1 MADEQTQELSEMA
14 WITPIA
20 LYRPIPMDGETRLGF
35 GGAVEALSSDGV
47 YYIFVVSD
55 QYALIDTEAE
65 YVIVEACE
73 FSFTAQDGTV
83 LFFSGDYI
91 DGKPLYQNSKG
102 TVQLRFSL
110 EYGAWVF
117 YRGAAERLP
126 RARTKFGDSNVWVG
140 DAWYQGAA
148 INRLNKAGT
157 LLNETEEE
165 EDNTGGSTDVST
177 EGSGEDSSGT
187 STEDGTGAGSE
198 SGEESGDGSGDG
210 TSGDPA
216 CDMKLTAHCPRWEKK
231 ADSGEGFAGVY
242 EPKDGAEN
250 TLVVGEPYFQYE
262 TGAGAR
268 KWRWVN
274 GRLVEQGN
282 RHMTVSCTLSDTL
295 SGYAIYNMVDDENH
309 PNAFYFSEFMPT
321 ISKPATFE
329 VYDRNE
335 NGEPEK
341 VSGIEP
347 LQFNYM
353 GVDETVTKRVA
364 FICTEAVTLL

>member
-1 MADEQTQELSEMA
+1 MA

-20 LYRPIPMDGETRLGF
+20 LYRPIPMDGETPLGF
-35 GGAVEALSSDGV
+35 GGAAEAISSDGA
-47 YYIFVVSD
+47 YYIFV
-55 QYALIDTEAE
+55 AGNINTLIDTKGEF
-65 YVIVEACE
+65 VIVEECE
-73 FSFTAQDGTV
+73 FSFTAQDGTE

-91 DGKPLYQNSKG
+91 DGKPLYQNSAG

-110 EYGAWVF
+110 EYDAWVF

-126 RARTKFGDSNVWVG
+126 RAHTKFGDDKTWVG
-140 DAWYQGAA
+140 EGWYQGTA

-165 EDNTGGSTDVST
+165 EEDNTGGSTDDSA

-198 SGEESGDGSGDG
+198 SGEESGDGGGDG
-210 TSGDPA
+210 TSGEPA

-231 ADSGEGFAGVY
+231 ADSGEGIAGVY

-250 TLVVGEPYFQYE
+250 TIVVGEPYFQYE
-262 TGAGAR
+262 TGTGAR

-295 SGYAIYNMVDDENH
+295 SGYAIYNMIEDENH
-309 PNAFYFSEFMPT
+309 PNAFYFSENLPT
-321 ISKPATFE
+321 VSKSATFE
-329 VYDRNE
+329 AYERNE
-335 NGEPEK
+335 NGEPVK
-341 VSGIEP
+341 VSGIDP
-347 LQFNYM
+347 LQFDYM